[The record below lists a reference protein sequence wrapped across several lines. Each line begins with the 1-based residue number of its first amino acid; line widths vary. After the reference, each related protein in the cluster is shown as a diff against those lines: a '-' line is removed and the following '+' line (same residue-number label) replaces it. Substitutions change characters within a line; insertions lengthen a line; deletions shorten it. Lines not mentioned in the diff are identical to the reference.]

1 MPRTDLRDFTITAL
15 APNSKFQGDV
25 VWDPTK
31 PSPGQSVLIRCIV
44 KNLGGDT
51 GVQQWIRLLDVDES
65 RVVET
70 KYFTLGADDTRLFSF
85 NYVMPNRSVANLRL
99 EVGWGS
105 IPAGLT
111 DSRTITIG
119 EAPPPGW
126 PEHPWLTWGI
136 FWWLLPWV
144 PPIAVSSIVL
154 AEELRKLH

>member
-65 RVVET
+65 RVMET

-111 DSRTITIG
+111 DSRSITIG
-119 EAPPPGW
+119 QELPPLNGMYS
-126 PEHPWLTWGI
+126 LL
-136 FWWLLPWV
+136 WWL
-144 PPIAVSSIVL
+144 PPLIPIMVVCGTVL
-154 AEELRKLH
+154 AGEMTKIR